1 VLQNGVGPMISV
13 LVIDD
18 HDVVRQGLTRIISAA
33 EGLSVKGEASTAAQ
47 AMKLFKEDD
56 FDVVL
61 LDISLPDLNGLS
73 LLDEMRILRPGQ
85 QVLVLTM
92 HPEKQYAIRALRQ
105 GAAGYLTKDSASE
118 ELLEALL
125 RVASGQRYIT
135 PGVAEQLTKEAL
147 GERDRPPHL
156 TLSKR
161 EFSVMLEVASG
172 LSLKEIAALLD
183 VSDKTVSTYRTRLLE
198 KMGMTNNAELVRYAV
213 ENHLVE

>member
-1 VLQNGVGPMISV
+1 MISV
-13 LVIDD
+13 LVVDD
-18 HDVVRQGLTRIISAA
+18 HEVVRQGLTRIISSA
-33 EGLSVKGEASTAAQ
+33 EGLSVKDEASTAAQ
-47 AMKLFKEDD
+47 AMKLFRENDYD
-56 FDVVL
+56 GVL

-73 LLDEMRILRPGQ
+73 LLDEMRNLRPGQ

-92 HPEKQYAIRALRQ
+92 HPEEQYAIRALHQ

-118 ELLEALL
+118 ELLEALQ

-135 PGVAEQLTKEAL
+135 PGVAEQLRKEVL
-147 GERDRPPHL
+147 GERERPPHL
-156 TLSKR
+156 ALSKR
-161 EFSVMLEVASG
+161 EFSVLLEVASG

-183 VSDKTVSTYRTRLLE
+183 VSEKTVTTYRARLLE